1 MESADAA
8 LDAVTVHRTWSPY
21 TIDAHYLRGLMLV
34 DWFERACD
42 GGHRCSSSGRDP
54 RTRPLLLCTICG
66 VSTPQMVRER
76 VWHIQGDPPPP

>member
-8 LDAVTVHRTWSPY
+8 LDAVAVQWTWSPY
-21 TIDAHYLRGLMLV
+21 TIDAHYLRGLTLV

-54 RTRPLLLCTICG
+54 RTD
-66 VSTPQMVRER
+66 TPQMVRER